1 MIQKIRYRLVYNK
14 AHRLNK
20 RGEGLIQIECQQGN
34 RCRYVSTNT
43 YVKPENW
50 NGSVIIGTLND
61 YDRNYVLFLQVAQVE
76 QIELEFIKRGI
87 DVNLPMLIEA
97 VQTNVAPSAKLRDFG
112 MQMIQNGERKELT
125 KRNYITLFN
134 DIDKFRPNVL
144 LTDIDYNW
152 INAYDKHLHEIGVAH
167 NTRVGRMRQLRA
179 IMNEAKK
186 RDFIHKDPFE
196 RFRIPSMK
204 NKSGYITFEQLRK
217 LEQMNLTG
225 KQEIVRDAFLVG
237 CYTGLRFSDIKTLRK
252 EHFDKEWINKLMI
265 KTQTI
270 VNIPYT
276 KLFDNKLSRIIEKY
290 GNDIGNLTRQIGG
303 NGETNRILRYALNK
317 VKAERNITFHSSRH
331 TFASLLGQKGVD
343 LPTIQKLLG
352 HKKITTTEIY
362 REINKK
368 TIINGI
374 TKKKK

>member
-1 MIQKIRYRLVYNK
+1 M
-14 AHRLNK
+14 
-20 RGEGLIQIECQQGN
+20 
-34 RCRYVSTNT
+34 
-43 YVKPENW
+43 
-50 NGSVIIGTLND
+50 
-61 YDRNYVLFLQVAQVE
+61 
-76 QIELEFIKRGI
+76 
-87 DVNLPMLIEA
+87 
-97 VQTNVAPSAKLRDFG
+97 
-112 MQMIQNGERKELT
+112 
-125 KRNYITLFN
+125 
-134 DIDKFRPNVL
+134 
-144 LTDIDYNW
+144 
-152 INAYDKHLHEIGVAH
+152 
-167 NTRVGRMRQLRA
+167 
-179 IMNEAKK
+179 
-186 RDFIHKDPFE
+186 
-196 RFRIPSMK
+196 
-204 NKSGYITFEQLRK
+204 
-217 LEQMNLTG
+217 
-225 KQEIVRDAFLVG
+225 RDAFLVG

-331 TFASLLGQKGVD
+331 TFATLLGQKGVD